1 MQFVELFFTFLLF
14 TKWILI
20 DILGSLLQLESLR
33 SIDLSKNPALLQ
45 DPDVTKTFKTNLPWT
60 SVRLSGTVTRLRI
73 SNQKF
78 INAINF
84 AVRNSQTKFQNIWH
98 SFISWSVMNPTFTW
112 AMPKK
117 IKNGASHNQK
127 SEFIVTI
134 LGAG

>member
-1 MQFVELFFTFLLF
+1 MN
-14 TKWILI
+14 I

-78 INAINF
+78 INAIIISQSAILRQNF
-84 AVRNSQTKFQNIWH
+84 K
-98 SFISWSVMNPTFTW
+98 TFGT
-112 AMPKK
+112 PLFP
-117 IKNGASHNQK
+117 
-127 SEFIVTI
+127 EV
-134 LGAG
+134 

>member
-1 MQFVELFFTFLLF
+1 MN
-14 TKWILI
+14 I

-78 INAINF
+78 INSINF
-84 AVRNSQTKFQNIWH
+84 AVRDSQSDHRSRLDMGIGNLRHNFT
-98 SFISWSVMNPTFTW
+98 TFGT
-112 AMPKK
+112 PLF
-117 IKNGASHNQK
+117 
-127 SEFIVTI
+127 SEVQ
-134 LGAG
+134 